1 MNDENI
7 KWFGPKSI
15 ISLYSYL
22 NASTVNEAEGATE
35 MSDSNLHRLFS
46 RQAKSFCGNIAIES
60 ESIKLTYE
68 TVDRKSNRFAKFL
81 IEKFAL
87 QNEDVVAILLPRSP
101 ELYITM
107 LAVLKAGGV
116 YVCIDPQH
124 QRSRLEFILKDT
136 KAIALITTRCIQHD
150 LHVVPEDTPIL
161 DIKCATVQQELK
173 SYSTAPLLNRHVP
186 SSNLCYI
193 IYTSGST
200 GNPKGVE
207 IEHRTVLNFIEGE
220 LEIYPVTSQDRVLQ
234 GFSPSFDASVE
245 EIWLAFSTGAT
256 LVVASPEV
264 MQSGPDL
271 PYHLQRLR
279 ITVFSTV
286 PALLRTVDASNTN
299 LPLLKL
305 LILGGEACGE
315 DLSVWAEGRM
325 LVNSYGPTETTVVAT
340 ASIVKPNQK
349 ITIGKPLKN
358 YKVCVLDNNFN
369 EVPHGQQGEL
379 CIGGQCL
386 ARGYR
391 NLKEKTTQQF
401 ITHGTHGKIYR
412 TRDLARFT
420 DSGDLEYLG
429 RIDDQVK
436 IRGFRVEVGSIETHL
451 HVQGNVGIV
460 SVVVLANPKGQQ
472 FMIAHIKLENKD
484 DGFDSFTVVKN
495 LKKSLPEYMIP
506 NGYVLHDDLPKLA
519 SGKIDKKKLKSSTL
533 EMQPFK
539 SSQQSYIAPRN
550 DIEKMI
556 CEVWEEK
563 LGNQKVSIE
572 DNFFDLGGQSVVGAL
587 VVSQLRKEGINVSVR
602 DLYLNPT
609 VAGLSEVVQT
619 SRNSR
624 SNQVTIHIPT
634 TPLSGKP
641 RYYLC
646 ALLQALWLLLTTAS
660 IAVFGLYLVILS
672 YELLEYVY
680 GIGGVQAVTWVVL
693 VFLVVSLPLY
703 VCYAILQAY
712 IVKMIFLWRVKP
724 GAYALW
730 STYYLRW
737 WIVKTT
743 KSWIPTT
750 AISGTPLMNMYARIM
765 GATIGTGVYYGT
777 PLSCDFDLLE
787 IGSSVTI
794 EQQVAFETHRVDK
807 GALILGRVT
816 IADHCSIGARATI
829 ALNSIIKENTHVEPL
844 TLVTDDSVIEENSH
858 VYGSPATKFTGMS
871 LCDFKPKEWS
881 WSWWVPCVQVG
892 FLSVYTVVLALP
904 VVCAAAIILSVPYL
918 FNAFLDWNMGVIA
931 MMVPVATVLIQ
942 TLSYLLTALLKWTVV
957 GKMEEGIFPINSWK
971 FIELW
976 IMERLILFTLSI
988 FKELFAT
995 LYTNVWL
1002 KTLGMEV
1009 GPQVEF
1015 STAFNYVPDLTESP
1029 CCSGFPLYCGNGE
1042 SLLVLLLLV
1051 ILSKWI
1057 LIGRFR
1063 PCERPLWCSF
1073 VWRSE
1078 LVASLEENVAFPFGV
1093 SSLLGTPFIS
1103 WWFRA
1108 LGAKIGSRVYLAT
1121 IYLTEADLIE
1131 IGDKSCIAEG
1141 TTIQSHLFEDRVMKM
1156 DKLVVGKECTVC
1168 SNSIVLYGAKL
1179 EDRCTLMPLS
1189 LCMKSETLQGDAVYC
1204 GIPSQNVYTD
1214 SCEGLFTERPI
1225 SKETASL
1232 LEDAYYN
1239 PQLDFP

>member
-1 MNDENI
+1 
-7 KWFGPKSI
+7 
-15 ISLYSYL
+15 
-22 NASTVNEAEGATE
+22 
-35 MSDSNLHRLFS
+35 
-46 RQAKSFCGNIAIES
+46 
-60 ESIKLTYE
+60 
-68 TVDRKSNRFAKFL
+68 
-81 IEKFAL
+81 
-87 QNEDVVAILLPRSP
+87 
-101 ELYITM
+101 
-107 LAVLKAGGV
+107 
-116 YVCIDPQH
+116 
-124 QRSRLEFILKDT
+124 
-136 KAIALITTRCIQHD
+136 
-150 LHVVPEDTPIL
+150 
-161 DIKCATVQQELK
+161 
-173 SYSTAPLLNRHVP
+173 
-186 SSNLCYI
+186 
-193 IYTSGST
+193 
-200 GNPKGVE
+200 
-207 IEHRTVLNFIEGE
+207 
-220 LEIYPVTSQDRVLQ
+220 
-234 GFSPSFDASVE
+234 
-245 EIWLAFSTGAT
+245 
-256 LVVASPEV
+256 
-264 MQSGPDL
+264 
-271 PYHLQRLR
+271 
-279 ITVFSTV
+279 
-286 PALLRTVDASNTN
+286 
-299 LPLLKL
+299 
-305 LILGGEACGE
+305 
-315 DLSVWAEGRM
+315 
-325 LVNSYGPTETTVVAT
+325 
-340 ASIVKPNQK
+340 
-349 ITIGKPLKN
+349 
-358 YKVCVLDNNFN
+358 
-369 EVPHGQQGEL
+369 
-379 CIGGQCL
+379 
-386 ARGYR
+386 
-391 NLKEKTTQQF
+391 
-401 ITHGTHGKIYR
+401 
-412 TRDLARFT
+412 
-420 DSGDLEYLG
+420 
-429 RIDDQVK
+429 
-436 IRGFRVEVGSIETHL
+436 
-451 HVQGNVGIV
+451 
-460 SVVVLANPKGQQ
+460 
-472 FMIAHIKLENKD
+472 
-484 DGFDSFTVVKN
+484 
-495 LKKSLPEYMIP
+495 
-506 NGYVLHDDLPKLA
+506 
-519 SGKIDKKKLKSSTL
+519 
-533 EMQPFK
+533 
-539 SSQQSYIAPRN
+539 
-550 DIEKMI
+550 
-556 CEVWEEK
+556 
-563 LGNQKVSIE
+563 
-572 DNFFDLGGQSVVGAL
+572 
-587 VVSQLRKEGINVSVR
+587 
-602 DLYLNPT
+602 
-609 VAGLSEVVQT
+609 
-619 SRNSR
+619 
-624 SNQVTIHIPT
+624 
-634 TPLSGKP
+634 
-641 RYYLC
+641 
-646 ALLQALWLLLTTAS
+646 
-660 IAVFGLYLVILS
+660 
-672 YELLEYVY
+672 
-680 GIGGVQAVTWVVL
+680 
-693 VFLVVSLPLY
+693 
-703 VCYAILQAY
+703 
-712 IVKMIFLWRVKP
+712 
-724 GAYALW
+724 
-730 STYYLRW
+730 
-737 WIVKTT
+737 
-743 KSWIPTT
+743 
-750 AISGTPLMNMYARIM
+750 MNMYARIM

-794 EQQVAFETHRVDK
+794 EQQVTFETHRVDK

-1015 STAFNYVPDLTESP
+1015 STAFNYVPDLTVLREGCFVADHVCLGGPVFRGDVFSLTKTTTGCRTFLGNNSVVKQHSFVGDEALLGVLSTTPDFAENKSSWLGSPSFLLPSRKESDKVHP
-1029 CCSGFPLYCGNGE
+1029 STRTFNPSWYLYVSRLTWEFFKLFTPLMIKLYAVYGFSMLMYKVSYPFFQGE
-1042 SLLVLLLLV
+1042 SVLFWLSAVLWEWGIFACIILLV

-1093 SSLLGTPFIS
+1093 SSLLGTPFMS
-1103 WWFRA
+1103 WWYRA

-1131 IGDKSCIAEG
+1131 IGDESCIAEG

-1214 SCEGLFTERPI
+1214 SCEGLFTERPN